1 MPGEQRRMGLSA
13 SPLVCDWNPVLS
25 SWHMCITRMEWQ
37 LGRETH
43 RGSEISEPPV
53 VTSLFFL

>member
-1 MPGEQRRMGLSA
+1 MPEEQRRMGLSA
-13 SPLVCDWNPVLS
+13 SPLVCDWNPILS
-25 SWHMCITRMEWQ
+25 SWHVCKTRMEWH
-37 LGRETH
+37 LGRET